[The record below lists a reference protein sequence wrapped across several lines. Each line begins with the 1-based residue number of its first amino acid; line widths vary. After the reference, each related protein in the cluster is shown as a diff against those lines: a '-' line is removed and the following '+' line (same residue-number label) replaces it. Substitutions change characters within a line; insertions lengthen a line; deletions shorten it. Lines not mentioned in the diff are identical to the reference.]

1 MQVEYLTQ
9 CLECIAHLL
18 RRDNFNNKLDE
29 AIYDGDEDESIYDDK
44 LDEDCVEDI
53 GTQIWVE
60 YEDDDATHYQI
71 FDKSQKNSF
80 DEYPVCEEIQTVNN
94 E

>member
-9 CLECIAHLL
+9 CLECITHLL
-18 RRDNFNNKLDE
+18 RHDDFNNKLDE

-44 LDEDCVEDI
+44 SDEDRDEDI
-53 GTQIWVE
+53 GTPIWVE
-60 YEDDDATHYQI
+60 YEDDVATHYQI
-71 FDKSQKNSF
+71 FGISQKNSF
-80 DEYPVCEEIQTVNN
+80 DEYPVCEEIQTVNH